1 MTTTAPL
8 LKIKNTTARNACINV
23 VNFIRV
29 KILEK
34 PELDTPEKR
43 FRDAMERTKGITSFD
58 KIMKNVKTC
67 ENKLQYDT
75 VDLMIAQFKKQ
86 HGRLCN
92 DKYVELKEAL
102 MMRSEELCMYF

>member
-1 MTTTAPL
+1 MTTIAPL

-34 PELDTPEKR
+34 PELNTPEKQY
-43 FRDAMERTKGITSFD
+43 RDAMERNKGFTSFN

-67 ENKLQYDT
+67 KNKLQYDT
-75 VDLMIAQFKKQ
+75 VELMIEQFKKQ

-92 DKYVELKEAL
+92 DKYIELKEAL
-102 MMRSEELCMYF
+102 AMRSEELCMYI